1 MKAKCDN
8 CESIF
13 EDDDLKTI
21 EEFHTRVEC
30 GGVVPAGQCPKCGA
44 LAYKI
49 KYGTFI
55 IIHTTYKREPPPML
69 DILRDDDGWPY
80 TYETYAEAWEG
91 AKEHI
96 KEYKEFEIVMLNE
109 AEEGE

>member
-8 CESIF
+8 CSKVW
-13 EDDDLKTI
+13 DLDDLEDPIDLNCKVDI
-21 EEFHTRVEC
+21 
-30 GGVVPAGQCPKCGA
+30 GGEMPAGECPDCGS

-49 KYGTFI
+49 KHGTFI

-80 TYETYAEAWEG
+80 TYETYAEAWEA

-109 AEEGE
+109 DTDE